1 MIERRAS
8 SRARIGKSGKIIVGD
23 NAPKIECTVSD
34 LSVDGAS
41 LKVSSTRVIPTRF
54 DLVIDN
60 IRQTCRVVW
69 INETQVGVM
78 FV

>member
-1 MIERRAS
+1 MIERRAT
-8 SRARIGKSGKIIVGD
+8 SRARIDKSGKIIVSD

-41 LKVSSTRVIPTRF
+41 LKVSSTLVVPARF

-60 IRQTCRVVW
+60 SRHTCRVVW